1 MLATCRSEGDK
12 HVAPAEATKHL
23 HDAMG
28 AVTDDDSSGI
38 FAIYE

>member
-1 MLATCRSEGDK
+1 VLATCRSEGDK
-12 HVAPAEATKHL
+12 HVAPAEVTKHL

-28 AVTDDDSSGI
+28 AEADGSGI